1 MRKLNIDDFKN
12 YRFLSG
18 LDHSP
23 DGKHLAFS
31 LHEVDMEENRYLSN
45 LYLLNLEN
53 EKVTKLTAFNKESSF
68 KWLDDENI
76 IFSAVR
82 DDKDKEEMESLK
94 EFTQVY
100 KINIHGGE
108 ADKFIRFNKKV
119 GAYEFLSS
127 GNILSSSYFDH
138 NAKDQL
144 TLDETQLAKEL
155 KRLKE
160 EKDYEVLEEIPYWS
174 NGGGYTSRKRDRLT
188 LFDQDGKFIRYLSS
202 EYTNVGSIRLN
213 QKKDKAIILSSTF
226 KDKESLYNEISL
238 FDGETV
244 KELPTPGLS
253 IEYADYLHDDLLI
266 MSASDMKELG
276 INENGKFYTY
286 DLSNGKLTCIT
297 KDLDASLYN
306 SVGSDARYGGSKSK
320 AVDGGELYFTTTL
333 GSDSHLKKINADGE
347 ICDMVAEE
355 GSVDGFS
362 VKNGAIA
369 YIGMKNTTLEELYV
383 LKETSRKVTS
393 FNDWVYEEIE
403 LAVPEALSL
412 PLKDGLTIDGF
423 VLKPIGYEIGKK
435 YPVLM
440 DIHGGPKT
448 VYGSVYYHELQY
460 FASKGYFVVIC
471 NPRGSDGKGNEFSD
485 IRGKYGTIDYD
496 DLMNFLTL
504 ALENYEDMDKGNLFV
519 TGGSYGGF
527 MTNWI
532 IGHTDRFRAAASQR
546 SISNWISMFNTTDI
560 GFYFA
565 DDQNA
570 SSPWDNQEKFWWH
583 SPLKYADKVKT
594 PTLFIHSEED
604 YRCWLT
610 EGLQMFTALKYHD
623 VESRM
628 CIFKG
633 ENHELSRSGKP
644 KHRLRR
650 LTEIDEWFEKF
661 KTNSNEHQ
669 GK

>member
-226 KDKESLYNEISL
+226 RDKESLYNEISL

-253 IEYADYLHDDLLI
+253 IEYADYLNDDLLI

-669 GK
+669 EK

>member
-226 KDKESLYNEISL
+226 RDKESLYNEISL

-253 IEYADYLHDDLLI
+253 IEYADYLNDDLLI

-347 ICDMVAEE
+347 ICDVVAEE

-669 GK
+669 EK

>member
-12 YRFLSG
+12 YKFLSG

-23 DGKHLAFS
+23 DGTHLAFS

-45 LYLLNLEN
+45 LYLFNLEN

-226 KDKESLYNEISL
+226 KDKESLYNELSL

-253 IEYADYLHDDLLI
+253 IEYADYLNDDLLI

-320 AVDGGELYFTTTL
+320 AVDGGELYFITTL

-347 ICDMVAEE
+347 ICDVVAEE

-669 GK
+669 EK

>member
-12 YRFLSG
+12 YKFLSG

-23 DGKHLAFS
+23 DGTHLAFS

-188 LFDQDGKFIRYLSS
+188 LFDKDGKFIRYLSS

-226 KDKESLYNEISL
+226 RDKESLYNELSL

-253 IEYADYLHDDLLI
+253 IEYADYLNDDLLI

-333 GSDSHLKKINADGE
+333 GSDSHLKKINAYGE
-347 ICDMVAEE
+347 ICDVVAEE

-362 VKNGAIA
+362 VKNGAIG

-383 LKETSRKVTS
+383 LKETSRKMTS

-403 LAVPEALSL
+403 LAVPEVLSL
-412 PLKDGLTIDGF
+412 PLKNGLTIDGF

-565 DDQNA
+565 DDQNS

-669 GK
+669 EK